1 MMNSQSN
8 VVSAPTG
15 TGSHG
20 ATLGASVR
28 LLARRPSAE
37 ASAPKGVTADGLL
50 VQPFNLS
57 RTQLNRKF
65 AATEATGSEAMGSEA
80 LGSEA
85 TGSLGRSGTR
95 GKSKLWV
102 TGEFWRGRH
111 IAQAVKLAIIDAA
124 FVTCYEGVRRRAVE
138 DALSA

>member
-1 MMNSQSN
+1 MNSQSN
-8 VVSAPTG
+8 VVAAPTRA
-15 TGSHG
+15 GSHG

-28 LLARRPSAE
+28 LLACRPSAE

-50 VQPFNLS
+50 VQPLNLS

-65 AATEATGSEAMGSEA
+65 AAAEAMGSEAMGS
-80 LGSEA
+80 LGC
-85 TGSLGRSGTR
+85 SGTR
-95 GKSKLWV
+95 GKSKLRAS
-102 TGEFWRGRH
+102 GEFWRERH

-124 FVTCYEGVRRRAVE
+124 FVACYEGVRELAVE